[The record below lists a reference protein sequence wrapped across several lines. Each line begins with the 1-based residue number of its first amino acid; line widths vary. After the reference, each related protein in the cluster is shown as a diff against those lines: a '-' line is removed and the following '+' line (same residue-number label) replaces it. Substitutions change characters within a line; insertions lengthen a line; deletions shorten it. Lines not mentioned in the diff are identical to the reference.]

1 LKANILLCKIF
12 VCGFFNAT
20 NEGRIL
26 MKKLFA
32 LLLALLLL
40 VGCTNN
46 GGGNEPSGN
55 AEVTN
60 QIIYGSTTE
69 LNGDLGNAWWGNN
82 ASDALV
88 RELINDYSVIV
99 SDQGGEFVENK
110 TVTSG
115 VTSVENE
122 DGTKTFTVG
131 INQGLV
137 YNNGEPMTA
146 ADFVAYALVAYSPAL
161 KEAGGKVSPDTV
173 VGAPEYQSGESKVLS
188 GVHLVDDYTY
198 SITISADYLPYY
210 FDATYAS
217 LSPLYLPMY
226 ASAPLTVK
234 DDGEGAYLDGGE
246 LVPSEL
252 DATRSIYQGRVSAG
266 PYQLEDLDLGTLT
279 ATLTINPNY
288 NGNFEGQKPSVEKIL
303 VVKAVQETMM
313 DQLETGAIDFLS
325 TLTDGSEVKRAL
337 DMEETGNFKTVHY
350 ERNGYGAIFFQCDF
364 GPTQF
369 VEVRH
374 AVAYLL
380 DRNEFANTFCEG
392 YGSVVDGPYGLAMWM
407 YKEAKDEL
415 AATLNSYT
423 YSLDSAVEELKAGGW
438 VLNEDGS
445 DYVDGSGLVR
455 WKEVTPEQAGD
466 YQFNVTLAD
475 GRILMPLHIEWS
487 SSEGNSVSELLAVML
502 ANGDQTKEAG
512 MEINQNIMAFSDL
525 LNYYY
530 RDASEGAQY
539 GVKTYGMYNLATN
552 FTAAYDQS
560 YSYTVD
566 PELLA
571 MGYNTFFS
579 VDNPE
584 LDKLSMDMV
593 YGVEAGDNQA
603 YLDIWVK
610 FIQEWNRYL
619 PAVPLYSNVYYD
631 VMNSKINNLECNS
644 LFDFQQ
650 AVVYATIGE

>member
-1 LKANILLCKIF
+1 
-12 VCGFFNAT
+12 
-20 NEGRIL
+20 

-40 VGCTNN
+40 VGCSN
-46 GGGNEPSGN
+46 GGGNNGGEQPSGN

-82 ASDALV
+82 ASDATV
-88 RELINDYSVIV
+88 RELINDYSVITT
-99 SDQGGEFVENK
+99 DQGGELVENQS
-110 TVTSG
+110 VTTG
-115 VTSVENE
+115 VTSVVNE

-131 INQGLV
+131 IKDGLK
-137 YNNGEPMTA
+137 YNNGEPITA

-161 KEAGGKVSPDTV
+161 KEAGGKVTANSV
-173 VGAPEYQSGESKVLS
+173 KGALEYQNGEVNYISGIRL
-188 GVHLVDDYTY
+188 LDDHTY
-198 SITISADYLPYY
+198 SITINKDDPTDPDTHFLPYY

-226 ASAPLTVK
+226 ASAALTVK
-234 DDGEGAYLDGGE
+234 DDGEGVYLDGGS
-246 LVPSEL
+246 LVASEL
-252 DATRSIYQGRVSAG
+252 DASRTIYEGRVSAG
-266 PYQLEDLDLGTLT
+266 PYQLESLDLGSLT

-288 NGNFEGQKPSVEKIL
+288 AGNFEGQKPSVEKIL
-303 VVKAVQETMM
+303 IVKAVQETMM

-325 TLTDGSEVKRAL
+325 ALTDGSEVQRAL
-337 DMEETGNFKTVHY
+337 DMEDTGNFKTVHY

-369 VEVRH
+369 PEVRH

-380 DRNEFANTFCEG
+380 DRNEFANTFCQG
-392 YGSVVDGPYGLAMWM
+392 FGSVVDGPYGLAMWM
-407 YKEAKDEL
+407 YKDAKDTL
-415 AATLNSYT
+415 ASTLNSYT
-423 YSLDSAVEELKAGGW
+423 YSVESAVEELKAGGW
-438 VLNEDGS
+438 TLNADGT

-455 WKEVTPEQAGD
+455 YKEVTPEEAGD
-466 YQFNVTLAD
+466 YAFNVTLAD
-475 GRILMPLHIEWS
+475 GRILMPLHIEWAC
-487 SSEGNSVSELLAVML
+487 SEGNSVSELIAVML

-512 MEINQNIMAFSDL
+512 MEINRNEMSFADL

-530 RDASEGAQY
+530 RDSSVDPKY

-552 FTAAYDQS
+552 FTALYDQS

-579 VDNPE
+579 VDNPL

-593 YGVEAGDNQA
+593 YGVEAGDDKA
-603 YLDIWVK
+603 YLDTWVA

-631 VMNSKINNLECNS
+631 AMNAKINNLECNS

-650 AVVYATIGE
+650 AVVYATVD

>member
-1 LKANILLCKIF
+1 
-12 VCGFFNAT
+12 
-20 NEGRIL
+20 
-26 MKKLFA
+26 MKKLLA
-32 LLLALLLL
+32 VLLALLVL
-40 VGCTNN
+40 VGCTGGN
-46 GGGNEPSGN
+46 GGNEGN
-55 AEVTN
+55 GGSDVVN

-88 RELINDYSVIV
+88 RSLINDYSVIV
-99 SDQGGEFVENK
+99 SNQGGEFIENK

-115 VTSVENE
+115 VTSVVNE
-122 DGTKTFTVG
+122 DGSKTFTVG
-131 INQGLV
+131 INKGLV
-137 YNNGEPMTA
+137 YNNGEPITA

-173 VGAPEYQSGESKVLS
+173 VGAPEYQSGATNVLS
-188 GVHLVDDYTY
+188 GVRLIDEYTY
-198 SITISADYLPYY
+198 AITINPDYLPYY
-210 FDATYAS
+210 FDITYAS

-226 ASAPLTVK
+226 ASADLTVK
-234 DDGEGAYLDGGE
+234 DDGEGAYLDGGA
-246 LVPSEL
+246 LVPEEL
-252 DATRSIYQGRVSAG
+252 DATRNIYKDRVSAG

-279 ATLTINPNY
+279 ATLVINPNY
-288 NGNFEGQKPSVEKIL
+288 AGNFEGVKPSVEKIL

-325 TLTDGSEVKRAL
+325 TLTDGSEVQRAL
-337 DMEETGNFKTVHY
+337 DMEATGNFRTVHY

-369 VEVRH
+369 IEVRH
-374 AVAYLL
+374 AIAYLL
-380 DRNEFANTFCEG
+380 DRNEFANTFCQG
-392 YGSVVDGPYGLAMWM
+392 FGSVVDGPYGLAMWM

-438 VLNEDGS
+438 VYNEDGS

-455 WKEVTPEQAGD
+455 WKKVTAEEAGD
-466 YQFNVTLAD
+466 YQFNKTLAD
-475 GRILMPLHIEWS
+475 GTILMPLHIEWS

-502 ANGDQTKEAG
+502 ANGDQTKAAG
-512 MEINQNIMAFSDL
+512 MEINQNIMSFSDL

-530 RDASEGAQY
+530 RDASEGDQY

-552 FTAAYDQS
+552 FSAAYDQS

-579 VDNPE
+579 VDNPL

-593 YGVEAGDNQA
+593 YGVESGDNQA
-603 YLDIWVK
+603 YLDVWVQ

-631 VMNSKINNLECNS
+631 VMNAKIHNLECNS
-644 LFDFQQ
+644 LFDFDQ
-650 AVVYATIGE
+650 AVVYATVE

>member
-1 LKANILLCKIF
+1 
-12 VCGFFNAT
+12 
-20 NEGRIL
+20 

-32 LLLALLLL
+32 LLLVLLLL
-40 VGCTNN
+40 VGCTNSN
-46 GGGNEPSGN
+46 GGGSEEPSGN

-69 LNGDLGNAWWGNN
+69 MNGDLGNAWWGNN

-88 RELINDYSVIV
+88 RNLINDYAVIV
-99 SDQGGEFVENK
+99 SNQGGEFIENAS
-110 TVTSG
+110 VTSG

-131 INQGLV
+131 IKQGLV
-137 YNNGEPMTA
+137 YNNGEPITA
-146 ADFVAYALVAYSPAL
+146 ADYVAYALVAYSPAL
-161 KEAGGKVSPDTV
+161 KEAGGKVTADTV
-173 VGAPEYQSGESKVLS
+173 VGAPEYQNGEVNYISGIRLLDE
-188 GVHLVDDYTY
+188 YTY
-198 SITISADYLPYY
+198 SIQISADYLPYY
-210 FDATYAS
+210 FDSTYAS

-226 ASAPLTVK
+226 ASAALTVK

-252 DATRSIYQGRVSAG
+252 DATRTIYKDRVSAG

-279 ATLTINPNY
+279 ATLVINPNY
-288 NGNFEGQKPSVEKIL
+288 AGNFEGVKPSVEKIL

-325 TLTDGSEVKRAL
+325 TLTDGSEVQRAL
-337 DMEETGNFKTVHY
+337 DMESTGNFRTVHY

-369 VEVRH
+369 EEVRH

-380 DRNEFANTFCEG
+380 DRNEFANTFCQG
-392 YGSVVDGPYGLAMWM
+392 FGSVVDGPYGLAMWM
-407 YKEAKDEL
+407 YKEAKEEL
-415 AATLNSYT
+415 ASTLNSYT
-423 YSLDSAVEELKAGGW
+423 YSLDSAVEELKNGGW

-455 WKEVTPEQAGD
+455 WKEVTAEEAGD
-466 YQFNVTLAD
+466 YAFNVTLAD

-512 MEINQNIMAFSDL
+512 MEINQNIMSFSDL

-530 RDASEGAQY
+530 RDSSEGAQY

-579 VDNPE
+579 VDNPL
-584 LDKLSMDMV
+584 LDELSMKMV
-593 YGVEAGDNQA
+593 YGVEAGDDAA
-603 YLDIWVK
+603 YLDVWVD

-631 VMNSKINNLECNS
+631 VMNAKIHNLECNS
-644 LFDFQQ
+644 LFDFDQ
-650 AVVYATIGE
+650 AVVYATVE

>member
-1 LKANILLCKIF
+1 
-12 VCGFFNAT
+12 
-20 NEGRIL
+20 

-40 VGCTNN
+40 VGCSN
-46 GGGNEPSGN
+46 GGGNNGGEQPSGN

-82 ASDALV
+82 ASDATV
-88 RELINDYSVIV
+88 RELINDYSVITT
-99 SDQGGEFVENK
+99 DQGGELVENQS
-110 TVTSG
+110 VTTG
-115 VTSVENE
+115 VTSVVNE

-131 INQGLV
+131 IKDGLK
-137 YNNGEPMTA
+137 YNNGEPITA

-161 KEAGGKVSPDTV
+161 KEAGGKVTANSV
-173 VGAPEYQSGESKVLS
+173 KGALEYQNGEVNYISGIRL
-188 GVHLVDDYTY
+188 LDDHTY
-198 SITISADYLPYY
+198 SITINKDDPTDPDTHFLPYY

-226 ASAPLTVK
+226 ASAALTVK
-234 DDGEGAYLDGGE
+234 DDGEGVYLDGGS
-246 LVPSEL
+246 LVASEL
-252 DATRSIYQGRVSAG
+252 DASRTIYEGRVSAG
-266 PYQLEDLDLGTLT
+266 PYQLESLDLGSLT

-288 NGNFEGQKPSVEKIL
+288 AGNFEGQKPSVEKIL
-303 VVKAVQETMM
+303 IVKAVQETMM

-325 TLTDGSEVKRAL
+325 ALTDGSEVQRAL
-337 DMEETGNFKTVHY
+337 DMEDTGNFKTVHY

-369 VEVRH
+369 PEVRH

-380 DRNEFANTFCEG
+380 DRNEFANTFCQG
-392 YGSVVDGPYGLAMWM
+392 FGSVVDGPYGLAMWM
-407 YKEAKDEL
+407 YKDAKDTL
-415 AATLNSYT
+415 ASTLNSYT
-423 YSLDSAVEELKAGGW
+423 YSVESAVEELKAGGW
-438 VLNEDGS
+438 TLNADGT

-455 WKEVTPEQAGD
+455 YKEVTPEEAGD
-466 YQFNVTLAD
+466 YAFNVTLAD

-487 SSEGNSVSELLAVML
+487 CSEGNSVSELIAVML

-512 MEINQNIMAFSDL
+512 MEINRNEMSFADL

-530 RDASEGAQY
+530 RDSSVDPKY

-552 FTAAYDQS
+552 FTALYDQS

-579 VDNPE
+579 VDNPL
-584 LDKLSMDMV
+584 LDQLSMDMV
-593 YGVEAGDNQA
+593 YGVEAGDDKA
-603 YLDIWVK
+603 YLDTWVA

-631 VMNSKINNLECNS
+631 AMNAKINNLECNS

-650 AVVYATIGE
+650 AVVYATVD

>member
-1 LKANILLCKIF
+1 
-12 VCGFFNAT
+12 
-20 NEGRIL
+20 
-26 MKKLFA
+26 MKKLLA
-32 LLLALLLL
+32 VLLALLVL
-40 VGCTNN
+40 VGCTGGN
-46 GGGNEPSGN
+46 GGNEGN
-55 AEVTN
+55 GGSDVVN

-88 RELINDYSVIV
+88 RSLINDYSVIV
-99 SDQGGEFVENK
+99 SNQGGEFIENK

-115 VTSVENE
+115 VTSVVNE
-122 DGTKTFTVG
+122 DGSKTFTVG
-131 INQGLV
+131 INKGLV
-137 YNNGEPMTA
+137 YNNGEPITA

-173 VGAPEYQSGESKVLS
+173 VGAPEYQSGATNVLS
-188 GVHLVDDYTY
+188 GVRLIDEYTY
-198 SITISADYLPYY
+198 AITINPDYLPYY
-210 FDATYAS
+210 FDITYAS

-226 ASAPLTVK
+226 ASADLTVK
-234 DDGEGAYLDGGE
+234 DDGEGAYLDGGA
-246 LVPSEL
+246 LVPEEL
-252 DATRSIYQGRVSAG
+252 DATRNIYKDRVSAG

-279 ATLTINPNY
+279 ATLVINPNY
-288 NGNFEGQKPSVEKIL
+288 AGNFEGVKPSVEKIL

-325 TLTDGSEVKRAL
+325 TLTDGSEVQRAL
-337 DMEETGNFKTVHY
+337 DMEATGNFRTVHY

-380 DRNEFANTFCEG
+380 DRNEFANTFCQG
-392 YGSVVDGPYGLAMWM
+392 FGSVVDGPYGLAMWM

-438 VLNEDGS
+438 VLNEDGT

-466 YQFNVTLAD
+466 YQFNKTLDD

-512 MEINQNIMAFSDL
+512 MEINQNIMSFSDL

-530 RDASEGAQY
+530 RDATEGDQY

-552 FTAAYDQS
+552 FSAAYDQS

-566 PELLA
+566 PDLLA

-579 VDNPE
+579 VDNPL
-584 LDKLSMDMV
+584 LDQLSMDMV
-593 YGVEAGDNQA
+593 YGVESGDNQA
-603 YLDIWVK
+603 YLDVWVQ

-631 VMNSKINNLECNS
+631 VMNAKIHNLECNS
-644 LFDFQQ
+644 LFDFDQ
-650 AVVYATIGE
+650 AVVYATVE

>member
-1 LKANILLCKIF
+1 
-12 VCGFFNAT
+12 
-20 NEGRIL
+20 

-32 LLLALLLL
+32 LLLALLVL
-40 VGCTNN
+40 VGCTGGNGNN
-46 GGGNEPSGN
+46 GGNGGSTSTGG
-55 AEVTN
+55 

-82 ASDALV
+82 ASDATV
-88 RELINDYSVIV
+88 RDLINDYDVIV
-99 SDQGGEFVENK
+99 SDQGGEFIENK

-115 VTSVENE
+115 VTSEENA

-131 INQGLV
+131 INKGLV
-137 YNNGEPMTA
+137 YNNGEPITA
-146 ADFVAYALVAYSPAL
+146 ADYVAYALVAYSPAL

-173 VGAPEYQSGESKVLS
+173 VGAKDYQDGTVNYLS
-188 GVHLVDDYTY
+188 GLRLIDDYTY

-210 FDATYAS
+210 FDTTYAS

-226 ASAPLTVK
+226 ASAALTVK
-234 DDGEGAYLDGGE
+234 DDGNGAYLDGGS
-246 LVPSEL
+246 LVASEL
-252 DATRSIYQGRVSAG
+252 DASRNVYAGRVSAG
-266 PYQLEDLDLGTLT
+266 PYQLEDLDLGSMT

-288 NGNFEGQKPSVEKIL
+288 AGNFEGQKPSVEKIL
-303 VVKAVQETMM
+303 IVKAVQETMM

-325 TLTDGSEVKRAL
+325 TLTDGSEVQRAL
-337 DMEETGNFKTVHY
+337 DMEASGNFKTVHY

-369 VEVRH
+369 EEVRH

-380 DRNEFANTFCEG
+380 NRNEFANTFCQG
-392 YGSVVDGPYGLAMWM
+392 FGSVVDGPYGLAMWM
-407 YKEAKDEL
+407 YKESKDTL
-415 AATLNSYT
+415 ASTLNSYS
-423 YSLDSAVEELKAGGW
+423 YSPEAAVEELKKGGW
-438 VLNEDGS
+438 VLNADGT

-455 WKEVTPEQAGD
+455 YKEVTAEQAGD
-466 YQFNVTLAD
+466 YPYNVTLAN
-475 GRILMPLHIEWS
+475 GKILMPLHIEWS

-502 ANGDQTKEAG
+502 ANGDQTKQAG
-512 MEINQNIMAFSDL
+512 MEINQNIMTFSDL

-530 RDASEGAQY
+530 RDATEGEQY
-539 GVKTYGMYNLATN
+539 GVPTYGMYNLATN

-571 MGYNTFFS
+571 LGYNTFFS
-579 VDNPE
+579 VDNPL

-593 YGVEAGDNQA
+593 YGVESGDNAA
-603 YLDIWVK
+603 YLDVWVK

-631 VMNSKINNLECNS
+631 AMNAKINNLECNS
-644 LFDFQQ
+644 LFQFQQ
-650 AVVYATIGE
+650 AVVYASVSE

>member
-1 LKANILLCKIF
+1 
-12 VCGFFNAT
+12 
-20 NEGRIL
+20 

-40 VGCTNN
+40 VGCSN
-46 GGGNEPSGN
+46 GGGSNNEGGEQPSGN
-55 AEVTN
+55 EAVTN

-82 ASDALV
+82 ASDATV
-88 RELINDYSVIV
+88 RELINDYDVITT
-99 SDQGGEFVENK
+99 DQGGELVENQS
-110 TVTSG
+110 VTTG

-131 INQGLV
+131 IKDGLK
-137 YNNGEPMTA
+137 YNNGEPITA
-146 ADFVAYALVAYSPAL
+146 ADYVAYALVAYSPAL
-161 KEAGGKVSPDTV
+161 KEAGGKVTANSV
-173 VGAPEYQSGESKVLS
+173 KGALEYQNGEVNYISGIRL
-188 GVHLVDDYTY
+188 LDDHTY
-198 SITISADYLPYY
+198 SITINKDDPTDPENTHFLPYY

-226 ASAPLTVK
+226 ASAALTVK
-234 DDGEGAYLDGGE
+234 DDGEGAYLDGGS
-246 LVPSEL
+246 LVASEL
-252 DATRSIYQGRVSAG
+252 DASRTVYEGRVSAG
-266 PYQLEDLDLGTLT
+266 PYQLESLDLGSLT
-279 ATLTINPNY
+279 ATLTLNPNY
-288 NGNFEGQKPSVEKIL
+288 AGNFEGQKPSVEKIL
-303 VVKAVQETMM
+303 IVKAVQETMM

-325 TLTDGSEVKRAL
+325 ALTDGAEVQRAL
-337 DMEETGNFKTVHY
+337 DMEDTGNFKTVHY

-369 VEVRH
+369 PEVRH

-380 DRNEFANTFCEG
+380 DRNEFANTFCQG
-392 YGSVVDGPYGLAMWM
+392 FGSVVDGPYGLAMWM
-407 YKEAKDEL
+407 YKDSKDTL
-415 AATLNSYT
+415 ASTLNSYT
-423 YSLDSAVEELKAGGW
+423 YSVESAVEELKAGGW
-438 VLNEDGS
+438 TLNADGT

-455 WKEVTPEQAGD
+455 YKEVTPEEAGD
-466 YQFNVTLAD
+466 YAFNVTLAD
-475 GRILMPLHIEWS
+475 GRVLMPLHIEWS

-512 MEINQNIMAFSDL
+512 MEINQNIMSFADL

-530 RDASEGAQY
+530 RDSSVDPKY

-552 FTAAYDQS
+552 FTALYDQS

-579 VDNPE
+579 VDNPL
-584 LDKLSMDMV
+584 LDQLSMDMV
-593 YGVEAGDNQA
+593 YGVEAGDDKA
-603 YLDIWVK
+603 YLDTWVA

-631 VMNSKINNLECNS
+631 AMNAKINNLECNS
-644 LFDFQQ
+644 LFDFQK
-650 AVVYATIGE
+650 AVVYATVD

>member
-1 LKANILLCKIF
+1 
-12 VCGFFNAT
+12 
-20 NEGRIL
+20 

-40 VGCTNN
+40 VGCSN
-46 GGGNEPSGN
+46 GGGNNGGEQPSGN

-82 ASDALV
+82 ASDATV
-88 RELINDYSVIV
+88 RELINDYSVITT
-99 SDQGGEFVENK
+99 DQGGELVENQS
-110 TVTSG
+110 VTTG
-115 VTSVENE
+115 VTSVVNE

-131 INQGLV
+131 IKDGLK
-137 YNNGEPMTA
+137 YNNGEPITA

-161 KEAGGKVSPDTV
+161 KEAGGKVTANSV
-173 VGAPEYQSGESKVLS
+173 KGALEYQNGEVNYISGIRL
-188 GVHLVDDYTY
+188 LDDHTY
-198 SITISADYLPYY
+198 SITINKDDPTDPDTHFLPYY

-226 ASAPLTVK
+226 ASAALTVK
-234 DDGEGAYLDGGE
+234 DDGEGVYLDGGS
-246 LVPSEL
+246 LVASEL
-252 DATRSIYQGRVSAG
+252 DASRTIYEGRVSAG
-266 PYQLEDLDLGTLT
+266 PYQLESLDLGSLT

-288 NGNFEGQKPSVEKIL
+288 AGNFEGQKPSVEKIL
-303 VVKAVQETMM
+303 IVKAVQETMM

-325 TLTDGSEVKRAL
+325 ALTDGSEVQRAL
-337 DMEETGNFKTVHY
+337 DMEDTGNFKTVHY

-369 VEVRH
+369 PEVRH

-380 DRNEFANTFCEG
+380 DRNEFANTFCQG
-392 YGSVVDGPYGLAMWM
+392 FGSVVDGPYGLAMWM
-407 YKEAKDEL
+407 YKDAKDTL
-415 AATLNSYT
+415 ASTLNSYT
-423 YSLDSAVEELKAGGW
+423 YSVESAVNELKDGGW
-438 VLNEDGS
+438 TLNADGT

-455 WKEVTPEQAGD
+455 YKEVTPEEAGD
-466 YQFNVTLAD
+466 YAFNVTLAD

-487 SSEGNSVSELLAVML
+487 CSEGNSVSELIAVML

-512 MEINQNIMAFSDL
+512 MEINRNEMSFADL

-530 RDASEGAQY
+530 RDSSVDPKY

-552 FTAAYDQS
+552 FTALYDQS

-579 VDNPE
+579 VDNPL
-584 LDKLSMDMV
+584 LDQLSMDMV
-593 YGVEAGDNQA
+593 YGVEAGDDKA
-603 YLDIWVK
+603 YLDTWVA

-631 VMNSKINNLECNS
+631 AMNAKINNLECNS

-650 AVVYATIGE
+650 AVVYATVD

>member
-1 LKANILLCKIF
+1 
-12 VCGFFNAT
+12 
-20 NEGRIL
+20 

-40 VGCTNN
+40 AGCTN
-46 GGGNEPSGN
+46 GGGNESGEQPSGN

-82 ASDALV
+82 ASDATV
-88 RELINDYSVIV
+88 RELINDYGVITTN
-99 SDQGGEFVENK
+99 QGGELVENQS
-110 TVTSG
+110 VTTG
-115 VTSVENE
+115 VTSVVNE

-131 INQGLV
+131 IKDGLK
-137 YNNGEPMTA
+137 YNNGEPITA
-146 ADFVAYALVAYSPAL
+146 ADYVAYALVAYSPAL
-161 KEAGGKVSPDTV
+161 KEAGGKVTPNSV
-173 VGAPEYQSGESKVLS
+173 KGALEYQNGEVNYISGIRL
-188 GVHLVDDYTY
+188 LDDHTY
-198 SITISADYLPYY
+198 SITINKDDPTDPETHFLPYY
-210 FDATYAS
+210 FDASYAS

-226 ASAPLTVK
+226 ASAALTVK
-234 DDGEGAYLDGGE
+234 DDGEGAYLDGGS
-246 LVPSEL
+246 LVASEL
-252 DATRSIYQGRVSAG
+252 DASRTIYEGRVSAG
-266 PYQLEDLDLGTLT
+266 PYQLESLDLGSLT

-288 NGNFEGQKPSVEKIL
+288 AGNFEGQKPSVEKIL
-303 VVKAVQETMM
+303 IVKAVQETMM
-313 DQLETGAIDFLS
+313 DQLDTGAIDFLS
-325 TLTDGSEVKRAL
+325 ALTDGSEVQRAL
-337 DMEETGNFKTVHY
+337 DMEDTGKFKTVHY

-369 VEVRH
+369 PEVRH

-380 DRNEFANTFCEG
+380 DRNEFANTFCQG
-392 YGSVVDGPYGLAMWM
+392 FGSVVDGPYGLAMWM
-407 YKEAKDEL
+407 YKDSKDIL
-415 AATLNSYT
+415 ASTLNSYT
-423 YSLDSAVEELKAGGW
+423 YSVESAVEELKAGGW
-438 VLNEDGS
+438 TLNADGT
-445 DYVDGSGLVR
+445 DYVDGSGAVR
-455 WKEVTPEQAGD
+455 YKEVTPEQAGD
-466 YQFNVTLAD
+466 YAYNVTLAD

-512 MEINQNIMAFSDL
+512 MEINQNIMSFADL

-530 RDASEGAQY
+530 RDSTVDPKY

-552 FTAAYDQS
+552 FTALYDQS

-571 MGYNTFFS
+571 LGYNTFFS
-579 VDNPE
+579 VDNPT

-593 YGVEAGDNQA
+593 YGVEAGDDKA
-603 YLDIWVK
+603 YLDTWVK
-610 FIQEWNRYL
+610 FIEEWNSYL

-631 VMNSKINNLECNS
+631 AMNAKINNLECNS

-650 AVVYATIGE
+650 AVVYATVE

>member
-1 LKANILLCKIF
+1 
-12 VCGFFNAT
+12 
-20 NEGRIL
+20 
-26 MKKLFA
+26 MKKLLA
-32 LLLALLLL
+32 VLLALLVL
-40 VGCTNN
+40 VGCTGGN
-46 GGGNEPSGN
+46 GGNEGN
-55 AEVTN
+55 GGSEVAN

-88 RELINDYSVIV
+88 RSLINDYSVIV
-99 SDQGGEFVENK
+99 SNQGGEFIENK

-115 VTSVENE
+115 VTSVVNE
-122 DGTKTFTVG
+122 DGSKTFTVG
-131 INQGLV
+131 INKGLV
-137 YNNGEPMTA
+137 YNNGEPITA
-146 ADFVAYALVAYSPAL
+146 KDFVAYALVAYSPEL

-173 VGAPEYQSGESKVLS
+173 VGAPEYQSGETNVLS
-188 GVHLVDDYTY
+188 GVRLIDEYTY
-198 SITISADYLPYY
+198 AITINPDYLPYY
-210 FDATYAS
+210 FDITYAS

-226 ASAPLTVK
+226 APTATPEVK
-234 DDGEGAYLDGGE
+234 DDGEGAYLDGGA
-246 LVPSEL
+246 LVPEEL
-252 DATRSIYQGRVSAG
+252 DATRNIYKDRVSAG

-279 ATLTINPNY
+279 ATLVLNPNY
-288 NGNFEGQKPSVEKIL
+288 AGNFEGVKPSVEKIL

-325 TLTDGSEVKRAL
+325 TLTDGSEVQRAL
-337 DMEETGNFKTVHY
+337 DMEATGNFRTVHY

-369 VEVRH
+369 IEVRH
-374 AVAYLL
+374 AIAYLL
-380 DRNEFANTFCEG
+380 DRNEFANTFCQG
-392 YGSVVDGPYGLAMWM
+392 FGSVVDGPYGLAMWM
-407 YKEAKDEL
+407 YKEAKDTL

-423 YSLDSAVEELKAGGW
+423 YSLDSAIAELEKGGW
-438 VLNEDGS
+438 VLDENGDP
-445 DYVDGSGLVR
+445 YVEGIR

-466 YQFNVTLAD
+466 YQFNKTLAD

-512 MEINQNIMAFSDL
+512 MEINQNIMSFSDL

-530 RDASEGAQY
+530 RDASEGDQY

-552 FTAAYDQS
+552 FSAAYDQS

-566 PELLA
+566 PDLLA

-579 VDNPE
+579 VDNPL
-584 LDKLSMDMV
+584 LDQLSMDMV
-593 YGVEAGDNQA
+593 YGVESGDNQA
-603 YLDIWVK
+603 YLDVWVQ

-631 VMNSKINNLECNS
+631 VMNAKIHNLECNS
-644 LFDFQQ
+644 LFDFDQ
-650 AVVYATIGE
+650 AVVYATVE

>member
-1 LKANILLCKIF
+1 
-12 VCGFFNAT
+12 
-20 NEGRIL
+20 

-40 VGCTNN
+40 VGCSN
-46 GGGNEPSGN
+46 GGGSNNEGGEQPSGN
-55 AEVTN
+55 EAVTN

-82 ASDALV
+82 ASDATV
-88 RELINDYSVIV
+88 RELIDDYSVITT
-99 SDQGGEFVENK
+99 DQGGELVENQS
-110 TVTSG
+110 VTTG

-131 INQGLV
+131 IKDGLK
-137 YNNGEPMTA
+137 YNNGEPITA
-146 ADFVAYALVAYSPAL
+146 ADYVAYALVAYSPAL
-161 KEAGGKVSPDTV
+161 KEAGGKVTANSV
-173 VGAPEYQSGESKVLS
+173 KGALEYQNGEVNYISGIRL
-188 GVHLVDDYTY
+188 LDDHTY
-198 SITISADYLPYY
+198 SITINKDDPTDPENTHFLPYY

-226 ASAPLTVK
+226 ASAALTVK
-234 DDGEGAYLDGGE
+234 DDGEGAYLDGGS
-246 LVPSEL
+246 LVASEL
-252 DATRSIYQGRVSAG
+252 DASRTVYEGRVSAG
-266 PYQLEDLDLGTLT
+266 PYQLESLDLGSLT
-279 ATLTINPNY
+279 ATLTLNPNY
-288 NGNFEGQKPSVEKIL
+288 AGNFEGQKPSVEKIL
-303 VVKAVQETMM
+303 IVKAVQETMM

-325 TLTDGSEVKRAL
+325 ALTDGAEVQRAL
-337 DMEETGNFKTVHY
+337 DMEDTGNFKTVHY

-369 VEVRH
+369 PEVRH

-380 DRNEFANTFCEG
+380 DRNEFANTFCQG
-392 YGSVVDGPYGLAMWM
+392 FGSVVDGPYGLAMWM
-407 YKEAKDEL
+407 YKDSKDTL
-415 AATLNSYT
+415 ASTLNSYT
-423 YSLDSAVEELKAGGW
+423 YSVESAVEELKAGGW
-438 VLNEDGS
+438 TLNADGT

-455 WKEVTPEQAGD
+455 YKEVTPEEAGD
-466 YQFNVTLAD
+466 YAFNVTLAD
-475 GRILMPLHIEWS
+475 GRVLMPLHIEWS

-512 MEINQNIMAFSDL
+512 MEINQNIMSFADL

-530 RDASEGAQY
+530 RDSSVDPKY

-552 FTAAYDQS
+552 FTALYDQS

-579 VDNPE
+579 VDNPL
-584 LDKLSMDMV
+584 LDQLSMDMV
-593 YGVEAGDNQA
+593 YGVEAGDDKA
-603 YLDIWVK
+603 YLDTWVA

-631 VMNSKINNLECNS
+631 AMNAKINNLECNS
-644 LFDFQQ
+644 LFDFQK
-650 AVVYATIGE
+650 AVVYATVD

>member
-1 LKANILLCKIF
+1 
-12 VCGFFNAT
+12 
-20 NEGRIL
+20 

-40 VGCTNN
+40 VGCSN
-46 GGGNEPSGN
+46 GGGNNGGEQPSGN

-82 ASDALV
+82 ASDATV
-88 RELINDYSVIV
+88 RELINDYSVITT
-99 SDQGGEFVENK
+99 DQGGELVENQS
-110 TVTSG
+110 VTTG
-115 VTSVENE
+115 VTSVVNE

-131 INQGLV
+131 IKDGLK
-137 YNNGEPMTA
+137 YNNGEPITA

-161 KEAGGKVSPDTV
+161 KEAGGKVTANSV
-173 VGAPEYQSGESKVLS
+173 KGALEYQNGEVNYISGIRL
-188 GVHLVDDYTY
+188 LDDHTY
-198 SITISADYLPYY
+198 SITINKDDPTDPDTHFLPYY

-226 ASAPLTVK
+226 ASAALTVK
-234 DDGEGAYLDGGE
+234 DDGEGVYLDGGS
-246 LVPSEL
+246 LVASEL
-252 DATRSIYQGRVSAG
+252 DASRTIYEGRVSAG
-266 PYQLEDLDLGTLT
+266 PYQLESLDLGSLT

-288 NGNFEGQKPSVEKIL
+288 AGNFEGQKPSVEKIL
-303 VVKAVQETMM
+303 IVKAVQETMM

-325 TLTDGSEVKRAL
+325 ALTDGSEVQRAL
-337 DMEETGNFKTVHY
+337 DMEDTGNFKTVHY

-369 VEVRH
+369 PEVRH

-380 DRNEFANTFCEG
+380 DRNEFANTFCQG
-392 YGSVVDGPYGLAMWM
+392 FGSVVDGPYGLAMWM
-407 YKEAKDEL
+407 YKDAKDTL
-415 AATLNSYT
+415 ASTLNSYT
-423 YSLDSAVEELKAGGW
+423 YSVESAVNELKDGGW
-438 VLNEDGS
+438 TLNADGT

-455 WKEVTPEQAGD
+455 YKEVTPEEAGD
-466 YQFNVTLAD
+466 YAFNVTLAD

-487 SSEGNSVSELLAVML
+487 CSEGNSVSELIAVML

-512 MEINQNIMAFSDL
+512 MEINRNEMSFADL

-530 RDASEGAQY
+530 RDSSVDPKY

-552 FTAAYDQS
+552 FTALYDQS

-579 VDNPE
+579 VDNPL

-593 YGVEAGDNQA
+593 YGVEAGDDKA
-603 YLDIWVK
+603 YLDTWVA

-631 VMNSKINNLECNS
+631 AMNAKINNLECNS
-644 LFDFQQ
+644 LFDFQK
-650 AVVYATIGE
+650 AVVYATVD

>member
-1 LKANILLCKIF
+1 
-12 VCGFFNAT
+12 
-20 NEGRIL
+20 

-40 VGCTNN
+40 AGCAN
-46 GGGNEPSGN
+46 GGGNGGEQPSGN
-55 AEVTN
+55 TEVTN

-82 ASDALV
+82 ASDATV
-88 RELINDYSVIV
+88 RELIDDYNVITT
-99 SDQGGEFVENK
+99 DQGGELVENK
-110 TVTSG
+110 SVTTG

-131 INQGLV
+131 IKDGLK
-137 YNNGEPMTA
+137 YNNGEPMNA

-161 KEAGGKVSPDTV
+161 KEAGGKVTADTV
-173 VGAPEYQSGESKVLS
+173 VGAPAYQNGEVNYISGIRL
-188 GVHLVDDYTY
+188 LDDHTY

-210 FDATYAS
+210 FDINYAS
-217 LSPLYLPMY
+217 LKPLYLPMY
-226 ASAPLTVK
+226 ASAALTVK

-246 LVPSEL
+246 LVASEL
-252 DATRSIYQGRVSAG
+252 DASRNIYAGRVSAG
-266 PYQLEDLDLGTLT
+266 PYQLEDLDLGSLT

-288 NGNFEGQKPSVEKIL
+288 AGNFEGQKPSVEKIL
-303 VVKAVQETMM
+303 IVKAVQETMM

-325 TLTDGSEVKRAL
+325 ALTDGSEVQRAL

-369 VEVRH
+369 AEVRH

-380 DRNEFANTFCEG
+380 DRNEFANTFCQG
-392 YGSVVDGPYGLAMWM
+392 FGSVVDGPYGLAMWM
-407 YKEAKDEL
+407 YKDAKDVL
-415 AATLNSYT
+415 ASTLNSYT
-423 YSLDSAVEELKAGGW
+423 YSVESAVNELKDGGW
-438 VLNEDGS
+438 VLNADGT

-455 WKEVTPEQAGD
+455 YKEVTPEEAGD
-466 YQFNVTLAD
+466 YAFNVTLAD

-512 MEINQNIMAFSDL
+512 MEINQNIMSFADL

-552 FTAAYDQS
+552 FTALYDQS

-579 VDNPE
+579 VDNPL
-584 LDKLSMDMV
+584 LDQLSMDMV
-593 YGVEAGDNQA
+593 YGVEAGDDEA
-603 YLDIWVK
+603 YLNTWVA

-631 VMNSKINNLECNS
+631 AMNAKINNLECNS

-650 AVVYATIGE
+650 AVVYASVD

>member
-1 LKANILLCKIF
+1 
-12 VCGFFNAT
+12 
-20 NEGRIL
+20 

-40 VGCTNN
+40 VGCSN
-46 GGGNEPSGN
+46 GGGNNGGEQPSGN

-82 ASDALV
+82 ASDATV
-88 RELINDYSVIV
+88 RELINDYSVITT
-99 SDQGGEFVENK
+99 DQGGELVENQS
-110 TVTSG
+110 VTTG
-115 VTSVENE
+115 VTSVVNE

-131 INQGLV
+131 IKDGLK
-137 YNNGEPMTA
+137 YNNGEPITA

-161 KEAGGKVSPDTV
+161 KEAGGKVTANSV
-173 VGAPEYQSGESKVLS
+173 KGALEYQNGEVNYISGIRL
-188 GVHLVDDYTY
+188 LDDHTY
-198 SITISADYLPYY
+198 SITINKDDPTDPDTHFLPYY

-226 ASAPLTVK
+226 ASAALTVK
-234 DDGEGAYLDGGE
+234 DDGEGAYLDGGS
-246 LVPSEL
+246 LVASEL
-252 DATRSIYQGRVSAG
+252 DASRTIYEGRVSAG
-266 PYQLEDLDLGTLT
+266 PYQLESLDLGSLT

-288 NGNFEGQKPSVEKIL
+288 AGNFEGQKPSVEKIL
-303 VVKAVQETMM
+303 IVKAVQETMM

-325 TLTDGSEVKRAL
+325 ALTDGSEVQRAL
-337 DMEETGNFKTVHY
+337 DMEDTGNFKTVHY

-369 VEVRH
+369 PEVRH

-380 DRNEFANTFCEG
+380 DRNEFANTFCQG
-392 YGSVVDGPYGLAMWM
+392 FGSVVDGPYGLAMWM
-407 YKEAKDEL
+407 YKDAKDTL
-415 AATLNSYT
+415 ASTLNSYT
-423 YSLDSAVEELKAGGW
+423 YSVESAVEELKAGGW
-438 VLNEDGS
+438 TLNADGT

-455 WKEVTPEQAGD
+455 YKEVTPEEAGD
-466 YQFNVTLAD
+466 YAFNVTLAD

-487 SSEGNSVSELLAVML
+487 CSEGNSVSELIAVML

-512 MEINQNIMAFSDL
+512 MEINRNEMSFADL

-530 RDASEGAQY
+530 RDSTVDPKY

-552 FTAAYDQS
+552 FTALYDQS

-579 VDNPE
+579 VDNPL

-593 YGVEAGDNQA
+593 YGVEAGDDKA
-603 YLDIWVK
+603 YLDTWVA

-631 VMNSKINNLECNS
+631 AMNAKINNLECNS
-644 LFDFQQ
+644 LFDFQK
-650 AVVYATIGE
+650 AVVYATVD

>member
-1 LKANILLCKIF
+1 
-12 VCGFFNAT
+12 
-20 NEGRIL
+20 

-40 VGCTNN
+40 VGCSN
-46 GGGNEPSGN
+46 GGGSNNEGGEQPSGN
-55 AEVTN
+55 EAVTN

-82 ASDALV
+82 ATDATV
-88 RELINDYSVIV
+88 RELINDYSVITT
-99 SDQGGEFVENK
+99 DQGGELVENQS
-110 TVTSG
+110 VTTG
-115 VTSVENE
+115 VTSVVNE

-131 INQGLV
+131 IKDGLK
-137 YNNGEPMTA
+137 YNNGEPITA

-161 KEAGGKVSPDTV
+161 KEAGGKVTANSV
-173 VGAPEYQSGESKVLS
+173 KGALEYQNGEVNYISGIRL
-188 GVHLVDDYTY
+188 LDDHTY
-198 SITISADYLPYY
+198 SITINKDDPTDPDTHFLPYY

-226 ASAPLTVK
+226 ASAALTVK
-234 DDGEGAYLDGGE
+234 DDGEGVYLDGGS
-246 LVPSEL
+246 LVASEL
-252 DATRSIYQGRVSAG
+252 DASRTIYEGRVSAG
-266 PYQLEDLDLGTLT
+266 PYQLESLDLGSLT

-288 NGNFEGQKPSVEKIL
+288 AGNFEGQKPSVEKIL
-303 VVKAVQETMM
+303 IVKAVQETMM

-325 TLTDGSEVKRAL
+325 ALTDGSEVQRAL
-337 DMEETGNFKTVHY
+337 DMEDTGNFKTVHY

-369 VEVRH
+369 PEVRH

-380 DRNEFANTFCEG
+380 DRNEFANTFCQG
-392 YGSVVDGPYGLAMWM
+392 FGSVVDGPYGLAMWM
-407 YKEAKDEL
+407 YKDAKDTL
-415 AATLNSYT
+415 ASTLNSYT
-423 YSLDSAVEELKAGGW
+423 YSVESAVNELKDGGW
-438 VLNEDGS
+438 TLNADGT

-455 WKEVTPEQAGD
+455 YKEVTPEEAGD
-466 YQFNVTLAD
+466 YAFNVTLAD

-487 SSEGNSVSELLAVML
+487 CSEGNSVSELIAVML

-512 MEINQNIMAFSDL
+512 MEINRNEMSFADL

-530 RDASEGAQY
+530 RDSSVDPKY

-552 FTAAYDQS
+552 FTALYDQS

-579 VDNPE
+579 VDNPL
-584 LDKLSMDMV
+584 LDQLSMDMV
-593 YGVEAGDNQA
+593 YGVEAGDDKA
-603 YLDIWVK
+603 YLDTWVA

-631 VMNSKINNLECNS
+631 AMNAKINNLECNS
-644 LFDFQQ
+644 LFDFQK
-650 AVVYATIGE
+650 AVVYATVD

>member
-1 LKANILLCKIF
+1 
-12 VCGFFNAT
+12 
-20 NEGRIL
+20 

-40 VGCTNN
+40 VGCSN
-46 GGGNEPSGN
+46 GGGNNGGEQPSGN

-82 ASDALV
+82 ASDATV
-88 RELINDYSVIV
+88 RELINDYSVITT
-99 SDQGGEFVENK
+99 DQGGELVENQS
-110 TVTSG
+110 VTTG
-115 VTSVENE
+115 VTSVVNE

-131 INQGLV
+131 IKDGLK
-137 YNNGEPMTA
+137 YNNGEPITA

-161 KEAGGKVSPDTV
+161 KEAGGKVTANSV
-173 VGAPEYQSGESKVLS
+173 KGALEYQNGEVNYISGIRL
-188 GVHLVDDYTY
+188 LDDHTY
-198 SITISADYLPYY
+198 SITINKDDPTDPDTHFLPYY

-226 ASAPLTVK
+226 ASAALTVK
-234 DDGEGAYLDGGE
+234 DDGEGVYLDGGS
-246 LVPSEL
+246 LVASEL
-252 DATRSIYQGRVSAG
+252 DASRTIYEGRVSAG
-266 PYQLEDLDLGTLT
+266 PYQLESLDLGSLT

-288 NGNFEGQKPSVEKIL
+288 AGNFEGQKPSVEKIL
-303 VVKAVQETMM
+303 IVKAVQETMM

-325 TLTDGSEVKRAL
+325 ALTDGSEVQRAL
-337 DMEETGNFKTVHY
+337 DMEDTGNFKTVHY

-369 VEVRH
+369 PEVRH

-380 DRNEFANTFCEG
+380 DRNEFANTFCQG
-392 YGSVVDGPYGLAMWM
+392 FGSVVDGPYGLAMWM
-407 YKEAKDEL
+407 YKDAKDTL
-415 AATLNSYT
+415 ASTLNSYT
-423 YSLDSAVEELKAGGW
+423 YSVESAVEELKAGGW
-438 VLNEDGS
+438 TLNADGT

-455 WKEVTPEQAGD
+455 YKEVTPEEAGD
-466 YQFNVTLAD
+466 YAFNVTLAD

-487 SSEGNSVSELLAVML
+487 CSEGNSVSELIAVML

-512 MEINQNIMAFSDL
+512 MEINRNEMSFADL

-530 RDASEGAQY
+530 RDSSVDPKY

-552 FTAAYDQS
+552 FTALYDQS

-579 VDNPE
+579 VDNPL

-593 YGVEAGDNQA
+593 YGVEAGDDKA
-603 YLDIWVK
+603 YLDTWVA

-631 VMNSKINNLECNS
+631 AMNAKINNLECNS

-650 AVVYATIGE
+650 AVVYATVD

>member
-1 LKANILLCKIF
+1 
-12 VCGFFNAT
+12 
-20 NEGRIL
+20 

-32 LLLALLLL
+32 LLLALLVL
-40 VGCTNN
+40 VGCTGGNGNN
-46 GGGNEPSGN
+46 GGNGGSTSTGG
-55 AEVTN
+55 

-82 ASDALV
+82 ASDATV
-88 RELINDYSVIV
+88 RDLINDYDVIV
-99 SDQGGEFVENK
+99 SDQGGEFIENK

-115 VTSVENE
+115 VTSEENA

-131 INQGLV
+131 INKGLV
-137 YNNGEPMTA
+137 YNNGEPITA
-146 ADFVAYALVAYSPAL
+146 ADYVAYALVAYSPAL

-173 VGAPEYQSGESKVLS
+173 VGAKDYQDGTVNYLS
-188 GVHLVDDYTY
+188 GLRLIDDYTY

-210 FDATYAS
+210 FDTTYAS

-226 ASAPLTVK
+226 ASATLTVK
-234 DDGEGAYLDGGE
+234 DDGNGAYLDGGS
-246 LVPSEL
+246 LVASEL
-252 DATRSIYQGRVSAG
+252 DASRNVYAGRVSAG
-266 PYQLEDLDLGTLT
+266 PYQLEDLDLGSMT

-288 NGNFEGQKPSVEKIL
+288 AGNFEGQKPSVEKIL
-303 VVKAVQETMM
+303 IVKAVQETMM

-325 TLTDGSEVKRAL
+325 TLTDGSEVQRAL
-337 DMEETGNFKTVHY
+337 DMEASGNFKTVHY

-369 VEVRH
+369 EEVRH

-380 DRNEFANTFCEG
+380 NRNEFANTFCQG
-392 YGSVVDGPYGLAMWM
+392 FGSVVDGPYGLAMWM
-407 YKEAKDEL
+407 YKESKDTL
-415 AATLNSYT
+415 ASTLNSYS
-423 YSLDSAVEELKAGGW
+423 YSPEAAVEELKKGGW
-438 VLNEDGS
+438 VLNADGT

-455 WKEVTPEQAGD
+455 YKEVTAEQAGD
-466 YQFNVTLAD
+466 YPYNVTLAN
-475 GRILMPLHIEWS
+475 GKILMPLHIEWS

-502 ANGDQTKEAG
+502 ANGDQTKQAG
-512 MEINQNIMAFSDL
+512 MEINQNIMTFSDL

-530 RDASEGAQY
+530 RDATEGEQY
-539 GVKTYGMYNLATN
+539 GVPTYGMYNLATN

-571 MGYNTFFS
+571 LGYNTFFS
-579 VDNPE
+579 VDNPL

-593 YGVEAGDNQA
+593 YGVESGDNAA
-603 YLDIWVK
+603 YLDVWVK

-631 VMNSKINNLECNS
+631 AMNAKINNLECNS
-644 LFDFQQ
+644 LFQFQQ
-650 AVVYATIGE
+650 AVVYASVSE

>member
-1 LKANILLCKIF
+1 
-12 VCGFFNAT
+12 
-20 NEGRIL
+20 
-26 MKKLFA
+26 MKKLFTILA
-32 LLLALLLL
+32 ALLLL
-40 VGCTNN
+40 VGCTN
-46 GGGNEPSGN
+46 GGGNSGN
-55 AEVTN
+55 GGNGGNAGTPTN

-69 LNGDLGNAWWGNN
+69 LNGDMGNAWWGNN
-82 ASDALV
+82 ASDKLV
-88 RELINDYSVIV
+88 RDMINDYSVIV
-99 SDQGGEFVENK
+99 SNQGGEFVENK

-115 VTSVENE
+115 VTSVVNE

-131 INQGLV
+131 INKGLV
-137 YNNGEPMTA
+137 YNNGEPITA
-146 ADFVAYALVAYSPAL
+146 KDFVAYALVAYSPAL
-161 KEAGGKVSPDTV
+161 VEAGGKVTADTV
-173 VGAPEYQSGESKVLS
+173 VGAKEYQTGASKTISGIRLI
-188 GVHLVDDYTY
+188 DDYTY
-198 SITISADYLPYY
+198 SIQISADYLPYY
-210 FDATYAS
+210 FDSTYAS

-226 ASAPLTVK
+226 CPSATLTVK
-234 DDGEGAYLDGGE
+234 DDGEGVYLDGGE
-246 LVPSEL
+246 LVPAEL
-252 DATRSIYQGRVSAG
+252 DASKSIYAGRVSAG

-288 NGNFEGQKPSVEKIL
+288 AGNFEGVKPSVEKIL

-325 TLTDGSEVKRAL
+325 TLTDGSEVQRAL
-337 DMEETGNFKTVHY
+337 DMEATGNFKTVHY

-369 VEVRH
+369 KEVRH

-380 DRNEFANTFCEG
+380 DRNEFANTFCQG
-392 YGSVVDGPYGLAMWM
+392 FGSVVDGPYGLSMWM

-415 AATLNSYT
+415 ASTLNSYT
-423 YSLDSAVEELKAGGW
+423 YSPEKAVEELKNGGW
-438 VLNEDGS
+438 VLNADGT

-455 WKEVTPEQAGD
+455 YKEVTPEQAGD
-466 YQFNVTLAD
+466 YAYNVTLAD

-502 ANGDQTKEAG
+502 ANGDQTKAAG
-512 MEINQNIMAFSDL
+512 MEINQNIMAFADL

-530 RDASEGAQY
+530 RDASVGAQY

-571 MGYNTFFS
+571 QGYNTFFS
-579 VDNPE
+579 VDNPT

-593 YGVEAGDNQA
+593 YGVEAGDDKA
-603 YLDIWVK
+603 YLDVWVD
-610 FIQEWNRYL
+610 FIQEWNDYL

-631 VMNSKINNLECNS
+631 AMNAKINNLECNS
-644 LFDFQQ
+644 LFDFDQ
-650 AVVYATIGE
+650 AVVYASISE

>member
-1 LKANILLCKIF
+1 
-12 VCGFFNAT
+12 
-20 NEGRIL
+20 

-40 VGCTNN
+40 VGCSN
-46 GGGNEPSGN
+46 GGGNTNEGGEQPSEN
-55 AEVTN
+55 TAVTN

-82 ASDALV
+82 ASDATV
-88 RELINDYSVIV
+88 RELINDYSVITT
-99 SDQGGEFVENK
+99 DQGGELVENK
-110 TVTSG
+110 SVTTG

-131 INQGLV
+131 IKDGLK
-137 YNNGEPMTA
+137 YNNGEPITA
-146 ADFVAYALVAYSPAL
+146 ADYVAYALVAYSPAL
-161 KEAGGKVSPDTV
+161 KEAGAKVTPDTV
-173 VGAPEYQSGESKVLS
+173 VGAPEYQAGETKVLS
-188 GVHLVDDYTY
+188 GVRLLDDHTY

-210 FDATYAS
+210 FDASYAS

-226 ASAPLTVK
+226 ASAALTVK

-252 DATRSIYQGRVSAG
+252 DASRTIYEGRVSAG
-266 PYQLEDLDLGTLT
+266 PYQLESLDLGSLT

-288 NGNFEGQKPSVEKIL
+288 AGNFEGQKPSVEKIL
-303 VVKAVQETMM
+303 IVKAVQETMM

-325 TLTDGSEVKRAL
+325 TLTDGAEVQRAL
-337 DMEETGNFKTVHY
+337 DMEDTGKFKTVHY

-369 VEVRH
+369 PEVRH

-380 DRNEFANTFCEG
+380 DRNEFANTFCQG
-392 YGSVVDGPYGLAMWM
+392 FGSVVDGPYGLAMWM
-407 YKEAKDEL
+407 YKDSKDIL
-415 AATLNSYT
+415 ASTLNSYT
-423 YSLDSAVEELKAGGW
+423 YSVESDVNELKDGGW
-438 VLNEDGS
+438 TLNADGT

-455 WKEVTPEQAGD
+455 YKEVTPEEAGD
-466 YQFNVTLAD
+466 YAFNVTLAD

-512 MEINQNIMAFSDL
+512 MEIRQEVMSFADL

-530 RDASEGAQY
+530 RDSSVDPKY

-552 FTAAYDQS
+552 FTAMYDQS

-571 MGYNTFFS
+571 QGYNTFFS
-579 VDNPE
+579 VDNPL
-584 LDKLSMDMV
+584 LDQLSMDMV
-593 YGVEAGDNQA
+593 YGVEAGDDKA
-603 YLDIWVK
+603 YLDTWVA

-631 VMNSKINNLECNS
+631 VMNAKINNLECNS
-644 LFDFQQ
+644 LFDFQK
-650 AVVYATIGE
+650 AVVYATVE

>member
-1 LKANILLCKIF
+1 
-12 VCGFFNAT
+12 
-20 NEGRIL
+20 

-40 VGCTNN
+40 VGCSN
-46 GGGNEPSGN
+46 GGGNTNEGGEQPSEN
-55 AEVTN
+55 TAVTN

-82 ASDALV
+82 ASDATV
-88 RELINDYSVIV
+88 RELINDYSVITT
-99 SDQGGEFVENK
+99 DQGGELVENK
-110 TVTSG
+110 SVTTG

-131 INQGLV
+131 IKDGLK
-137 YNNGEPMTA
+137 YNNGEPITA

-161 KEAGGKVSPDTV
+161 KEAGAKVTPDTV
-173 VGAPEYQSGESKVLS
+173 VGAPEYQAGETKVLS
-188 GVHLVDDYTY
+188 GVRLLDDHTY

-210 FDATYAS
+210 FDASYAS

-252 DATRSIYQGRVSAG
+252 DASRTIYEGRVSAG
-266 PYQLEDLDLGTLT
+266 PYQLESLDLGSLT

-288 NGNFEGQKPSVEKIL
+288 AGNFEGQKPSVEKIL
-303 VVKAVQETMM
+303 IVKAVQETMM

-325 TLTDGSEVKRAL
+325 TLTDGAEVQRAL
-337 DMEETGNFKTVHY
+337 DMEDTGKFKTVHY

-369 VEVRH
+369 PEVRH

-380 DRNEFANTFCEG
+380 DRNEFANTFCQG
-392 YGSVVDGPYGLAMWM
+392 FGSVVDGPYGLAMWM
-407 YKEAKDEL
+407 YKDSKDIL
-415 AATLNSYT
+415 ASTLNSYT
-423 YSLDSAVEELKAGGW
+423 YSVESAVNELKDGGW
-438 VLNEDGS
+438 TLNADGT

-455 WKEVTPEQAGD
+455 YKEVTPEEAGD
-466 YQFNVTLAD
+466 YAFNVTLAD

-512 MEINQNIMAFSDL
+512 MEIRQEIMSFGDL

-530 RDASEGAQY
+530 RDSSVDPKY

-552 FTAAYDQS
+552 FTAMYDQS

-571 MGYNTFFS
+571 QGYNTFFS
-579 VDNPE
+579 VDNPL
-584 LDKLSMDMV
+584 LDQLSMDMV
-593 YGVEAGDNQA
+593 YGVEAGDDKA
-603 YLDIWVK
+603 YLDTWVA

-631 VMNSKINNLECNS
+631 VMNAKINNLECNS

-650 AVVYATIGE
+650 AVVYATVE